1 MKFIERIQNLP
12 EEKRKTIFWLIVII
26 VGISLL
32 IWWAK
37 NLQMQIKSFQSEKI
51 KEELQLPKLEE
62 GFKSLPK
69 FEMPEISEEEL
80 KKFEE
85 ILKEQ

>member
-37 NLQMQIKSFQSEKI
+37 NLQMQIKGFQSEKI
-51 KEELQLPKLEE
+51 KEELQLPKLEAE
-62 GFKSLPK
+62 LKNLPK
-69 FEMPEISEEEL
+69 FEIPEISDEEL